1 MQAQSGPS
9 SPSISSS
16 SGGMHSPPLQSVSP
30 IPQPQQAQQ
39 QNMFAGN
46 PNAMAYQ
53 MPQMTPMMQMQMM
66 GMNIGNQFGMPQVMH
81 QSVMRNPSPGP
92 QGQGQGFIGMPGFLM
107 NWKWVKVTSRY
118 RRGVIVCIETER
130 RCLPILSFVSLQH
143 LSWLL

>member
-92 QGQGQGFIGMPGFLM
+92 QGQGQGFIGMPGF
-107 NWKWVKVTSRY
+107 
-118 RRGVIVCIETER
+118 
-130 RCLPILSFVSLQH
+130 
-143 LSWLL
+143 